1 MKLPFPMGDVEEAQ
15 PPDKLEDKW
24 ETEKAKAWKEAAKNE
39 MGEIFPD
46 GKFPIFDDD
55 KPAIPSD
62 KPAIPVPLEKEAEYA
77 ADETPDLLPSS
88 ADAKETKRGLTD
100 VEKEEL
106 QQKTGWSDEVI
117 NSIRSKEEAEAY
129 IKAGLTEVEINGK
142 KCLVKSDI
150 DWNQTDAM
158 GRTNK
163 ERAEMG
169 LAPLNQE
176 GNPIELHHIGQHPD
190 SPLAE
195 LTPDEHR
202 GKGNDTILHDKTKS
216 SEIDRQAFAVERSE
230 HWRSRAQIKGDNS

>member
-1 MKLPFPMGDVEEAQ
+1 MKLPFPTGDVEEAQ

-24 ETEKAKAWKEAAKNE
+24 ETEKAEAWKEAAKNE

-106 QQKTGWSDEVI
+106 QQKAGWSDVVI
-117 NSIRSKEEAEAY
+117 NSIGSKEEAEAY

-158 GRTNK
+158 GRTNT
-163 ERAEMG
+163 ERAKMG

-176 GNPIELHHIGQHPD
+176 GKPIELHHIGQHPD